1 MNFLKTAA
9 ALIFVSYC
17 TVGFG
22 AIDPNIKVMGVEKVS
37 STFRDVVKTIKPAV
51 VYIEVLKQGT
61 PNLYGAAVRGSGS
74 GVIIDG
80 KRGYVLTA
88 YHVIENVTRVKV
100 KLADGNEYE
109 ASDIRGDSHTDLAIV
124 KIDAGVLPEANLGDS
139 ETMEVGDWVLA
150 IGSPFGAALENS
162 VSAGIISAKG
172 RRTNVLGK
180 MGIEDY
186 IQTDAVINKGNSG
199 GPLVN
204 IRGQVIGINSNIIST
219 TGMYAGLGFAV
230 PSNMV
235 KPVAT
240 RLISE
245 GKVVRG
251 WLGVVI
257 ASLSEMK
264 ATVGEGM
271 GAGTGA
277 YVVDTISG
285 GPGYASGLRKG
296 DIILSVDGKEV
307 KDSFELIN
315 DVCWKRPGEIANCT
329 VLRKGSHVDIPV
341 VLGERPNAD
350 LSEKP
355 KIEEVG
361 GEIGAKKLGI
371 MVADLDV
378 KIQQNGGTS
387 RVKAAIVMKVDKGSL
402 AQQSNIE
409 VGDIVTK
416 VNETPVE
423 NAKDF
428 ERLVKTSS
436 LAQGISI
443 TILSAIGERT
453 VMVKA
458 EE

>member
-1 MNFLKTAA
+1 MRMLKAV
-9 ALIFVSYC
+9 LVILLCYC
-17 TVGFG
+17 GAGFG
-22 AIDPNIKVMGVEKVS
+22 GDDPNAKIAGVEEVS
-37 STFRDVVKTIKPAV
+37 STFRGVVKKIKPAV

-124 KIDAGVLPEANLGDS
+124 KIDAGMLPEANLGDS
-139 ETMEVGDWVLA
+139 ETIEVGDWVLA

-162 VSAGIISAKG
+162 VSAGIVSAKG

-204 IRGQVIGINSNIIST
+204 IYGQVIGINSNIIST

-235 KPVAT
+235 KPVAL

-245 GKVVRG
+245 GRVVRG
-251 WLGVVI
+251 WLGVII
-257 ASLSEMK
+257 ASLSEVK
-264 ATVGEGM
+264 TAIGEGM
-271 GAGTGA
+271 GASSGA

-285 GPGYASGLRKG
+285 GPGQASGLKKG
-296 DIILSVDGKEV
+296 DIILSVDGKGV

-329 VLRKGSHVDIPV
+329 VLRKGKHIDVSV

-355 KIEEVG
+355 RIEEVG
-361 GEIGAKKLGI
+361 GENGAKKLGI

-378 KIQQNGGTS
+378 KIQQKGG
-387 RVKAAIVMKVDKGSL
+387 A
-402 AQQSNIE
+402 
-409 VGDIVTK
+409 
-416 VNETPVE
+416 
-423 NAKDF
+423 
-428 ERLVKTSS
+428 
-436 LAQGISI
+436 
-443 TILSAIGERT
+443 
-453 VMVKA
+453 
-458 EE
+458 